1 MTNVFLDNLDGIIA
15 FITAILVVSNLVIF
29 KRLNTCGIAAV
40 GFAIVQS
47 LSVLLTAPI
56 RDVLSKIDYEISFMA
71 FYFTFAFVDL
81 AAIVVI
87 YRIHN
92 MLDVVIGSSTT
103 FVVRSLQI
111 LALLQIAR
119 FVDRKFEFE
128 ILSTAYKYMV
138 PALNVAIISTLIF
151 FTVKNYV
158 KSRNMAGIK
167 GI

>member
-1 MTNVFLDNLDGIIA
+1 MTNAFLDNLDGIIA

-29 KRLNTCGIAAV
+29 RRLNSCGIAAV

-56 RDVLSKIDYEISFMA
+56 RDVLSNISYDVSVMA

-92 MLDVVIGSSTT
+92 MLDVAIGVSTN
-103 FVVRSLQI
+103 FVVRSLQL

-119 FVDRKFEFE
+119 FVDRKLEFD
-128 ILSTAYKYMV
+128 LLVTAYKYMV
-138 PALNVAIISTLIF
+138 PALNVAIITTLIL
-151 FTVKNYV
+151 FTIKNYF